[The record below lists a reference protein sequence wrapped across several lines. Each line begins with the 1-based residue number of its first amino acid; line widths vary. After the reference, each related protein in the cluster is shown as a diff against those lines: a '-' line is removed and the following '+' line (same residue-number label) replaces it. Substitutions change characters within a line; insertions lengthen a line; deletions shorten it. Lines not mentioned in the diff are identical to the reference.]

1 MFCVEGQAALRVE
14 ALTKGVDWARP
25 NVAEHDAERGDAQ
38 PG

>member
-14 ALTKGVDWARP
+14 AFTKSVDWARP
-25 NVAEHDAERGDAQ
+25 NVAEHYPERGDAQ